1 MEQSEIERLAREHYP
16 HHFDYQQ
23 VWISAFNK
31 ALELCADREFS
42 VADLNMAINLSRHI
56 NHTVWE
62 LPQNKIIER
71 LIELKT
77 NNNDNSG
84 TP

>member
-1 MEQSEIERLAREHYP
+1 MEQSEIEQLAREHYP

-23 VWISAFNK
+23 VWVNAFTK
-31 ALELCADREFS
+31 ALELFADKEFS
-42 VADLNMAINLSRHI
+42 VADLNMAINLARHI

-62 LPQNKIIER
+62 LPQNAIIER

-77 NNNDNSG
+77 NNNDNSR